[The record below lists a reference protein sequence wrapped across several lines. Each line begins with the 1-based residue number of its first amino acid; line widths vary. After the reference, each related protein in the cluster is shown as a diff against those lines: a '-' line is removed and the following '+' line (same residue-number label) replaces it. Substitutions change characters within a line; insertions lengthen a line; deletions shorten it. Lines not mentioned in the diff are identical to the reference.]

1 MALDKLVLPDTFLE
15 WCEKTNKIIDIVNEQ
30 ISTNALDL
38 LTTVSKISLVSA
50 INELNDKKLDKVGG
64 VITGPLQI
72 NDSLDVKNDIRVG
85 SDLTS
90 SSSIKFYDS
99 NKLKYKEL
107 KLDANSGKLVIED
120 NDGNFNSILT
130 SNTTIDLN
138 EENID
143 IINKKTTSN
152 IISTLTAKESQLYY
166 SQDEKRLYV
175 FDGVKKG
182 GYKIPV
188 ADDIP
193 VTGYVKVT
201 SSDDNGYLNDKI
213 ETDIGIRKSISVQ
226 LDQQKIKL
234 SSNTFISEMKLY
246 AGVESSIPT
255 GWMKCDGR
263 LLDRTTYKDLFTKI
277 GTIYGA
283 GDGRTTFAIPNM
295 SGCVPVGAGVGYSL
309 GSSGGE
315 ATHTLTVTEIP
326 EHKHIAPFSEAYGN
340 DPWGLV
346 SKGHYGSN
354 GGQDFDNWWAYT
366 SPVGGSQPHNNM
378 QPYVSIFYI
387 IFTGVY

>member
-15 WCEKTNKIIDIVNEQ
+15 WCEKTNKVIDVVNDQ
-30 ISTNALDL
+30 ISSNALDL
-38 LTTVSKISLVSA
+38 LTTVSKLTLVSA
-50 INELNDKKLDKVGG
+50 INELNDKKLDKAGG
-64 VITGPLQI
+64 TITGPLQI

-85 SDLTS
+85 SELTS
-90 SSSIKFYDS
+90 SASIKFYDA

-107 KLDANSGKLVIED
+107 KFDANSGKLVAED
-120 NDGNFNSILT
+120 NDGNFNSVLT
-130 SNTTIDLN
+130 SNSTIDLN
-138 EENID
+138 AENID
-143 IINKKTTSN
+143 IINKKATSN
-152 IISTLTAKESQLYY
+152 IISTLTAKESQIYY

-175 FDGVKKG
+175 FDGTKKG
-182 GYKIPV
+182 GYKIPTTE
-188 ADDIP
+188 DIP

-201 SSDDNGYLNDKI
+201 SSDNIGYLNDKL
-213 ETDIGIRKSISVQ
+213 ETDIGIRKSITGQSN
-226 LDQQKIKL
+226 QQKIKF
-234 SSNTFISEMKLY
+234 SSNTFVSEMKLY

-255 GWMKCDGR
+255 GWVKCDGR
-263 LLDRTTYKDLFTKI
+263 LLNRTTYKDLFAKI

-295 SGCVPVGAGVGYSL
+295 SGRVPVGVGSGYGL
-309 GSSGGE
+309 GSRGGE
-315 ATHTLTVTEIP
+315 VTHKLTVTEIP
-326 EHKHIAPFSEAYGN
+326 EHKHIAPFSEAYGD

-354 GGQDFDNWWAYT
+354 GGRDYDNWWAYT